1 MSEFFASIAPS
12 AAAPATAPQAPAHAP
27 ARVSP
32 PPETEPPRRNL
43 WLLVAIAV
51 VFVVA
56 AGAALWIRGSRRAA
70 TSNAAAVRTAVAERG
85 DLVRSI
91 RVTGTVEA
99 TQSYVVA
106 APSMTGGGFGT
117 LVITKLIRSGTRVKA
132 GDVLVDFDAQNQ
144 LQTAADRE
152 TDYKDFVEQIR
163 KKQADQ
169 AAARAKD
176 ETDLK
181 QADDAEKAAEL
192 EMQRNEVLS
201 KIDAEKNREN
211 LEEAKAKLAQ
221 LRNTFELKRKSQRSD
236 LRILEIQRDRARNSM
251 VHAQEN
257 AKKSTIY
264 APSEGVV
271 MLNTIWKNGSMGEVQ
286 EGDEVRTG
294 VPFMQ
299 VMNPNAMQVRARVNQ
314 ADVVLMRAGAPV
326 AVQLDAYPEVSLP
339 GRLDRIATIGNTS
352 NFNSRVRTFTAVF
365 SIQGTVPQLMPD
377 LSAAVDVELNRIAG
391 ALLVPRDS
399 IVTDRDQ
406 GYVFVKSG
414 QKLQKRPVHVAAM
427 NETDAAIDSG
437 LSAGDVVV
445 RNPERQNGAAQ

>member
-1 MSEFFASIAPS
+1 
-12 AAAPATAPQAPAHAP
+12 
-27 ARVSP
+27 
-32 PPETEPPRRNL
+32 
-43 WLLVAIAV
+43 
-51 VFVVA
+51 
-56 AGAALWIRGSRRAA
+56 
-70 TSNAAAVRTAVAERG
+70 
-85 DLVRSI
+85 
-91 RVTGTVEA
+91 
-99 TQSYVVA
+99 
-106 APSMTGGGFGT
+106 MTGGGFGT

-314 ADVVLMRAGAPV
+314 ADVVLMRAVAPV

>member
-12 AAAPATAPQAPAHAP
+12 AAAPASAPEKPVHAP
-27 ARVSP
+27 ARVV
-32 PPETEPPRRNL
+32 PPEAEPPRRNWRL
-43 WLLVAIAV
+43 IAIVAV
-51 VFVVA
+51 VVLAVG
-56 AGAALWIRGSRRAA
+56 AGLWYQRARRSA
-70 TSNAAAVRTAVAERG
+70 TSSAASVRTAIAERR
-85 DLVRSI
+85 DLVRTI

-117 LVITKLIRSGTRVKA
+117 LVITKLARSGARVKA
-132 GDVLVDFDAQNQ
+132 GDVLVVFDAQNQ
-144 LQTAADRE
+144 VQTALDRE
-152 TDYKDFVEQIR
+152 ADYKDFVEQIR

-169 AAARAKD
+169 AAQRAKD
-176 ETDLK
+176 ETELK

-211 LEEAKAKLAQ
+211 LEEAKAKLAA
-221 LRNTFELKRKSQRSD
+221 LRNTFELKRRAARSD
-236 LRILEIQRDRARNSM
+236 LRILEIQRDRARNAM
-251 VHAQEN
+251 THAQEN

-271 MLNTIWKNGSMGEVQ
+271 VLNTVFKNGSMGEVQ

-314 ADVVLMRAGAPV
+314 ADVVLMRGDAPV
-326 AVQLDAYPEVSLP
+326 SVRLDAYPEVMLP
-339 GRLDRIATIGNTS
+339 GRLERVAAIGNTS
-352 NFNSRVRTFTAVF
+352 NFSQRVRTFTAVF

-377 LSAAVDVELNRIAG
+377 LSAAVDVELQRVGG
-391 ALLVPRDS
+391 ALVIPRDA

-406 GYVFVKSG
+406 SYAYVKSG
-414 QKLQKRPVHVAAM
+414 QRTQRQPVHVAAA

-437 LSAGDVVV
+437 LSAGEVVV
-445 RNPERQNGAAQ
+445 RNPERQNGGAQ

>member
-12 AAAPATAPQAPAHAP
+12 AAAPATAPEAPSHAP
-27 ARVSP
+27 VRVIP
-32 PPETEPPRRNL
+32 PSETEPPRRNWQL
-43 WLLVAIAV
+43 AAGIALLVLAT
-51 VFVVA
+51 
-56 AGAALWIRGSRRAA
+56 AGIALWMSRAGQKSSA
-70 TSNAAAVRTAVAERG
+70 TSVVRTAVAERR
-85 DLVRSI
+85 DLVHGI

-117 LVITKLIRSGTRVKA
+117 LIITRLAKSGSRVKA
-132 GDVLVDFDAQNQ
+132 GDILVEFDAQNQ
-144 LQTAADRE
+144 LQTAMDRE
-152 TDYKDFVEQIR
+152 ADYKDFIEQMR

-176 ETDLK
+176 ETELK

-211 LEEAKAKLAQ
+211 LEEAKAKLAE
-221 LRNTFELKRKSQRSD
+221 LRNTFELKRKSEKSD
-236 LRILEIQRDRARNSM
+236 LRILEIQRDRARNAM

-271 MLNTIWKNGSMGEVQ
+271 VLNTIWKNGSMGEVQ

-299 VMNPNAMQVRARVNQ
+299 VMNPNSMQVRARVNQ
-314 ADVVLMRAGAPV
+314 ADVVLMHVGAPV
-326 AVQLDAYPEVSLP
+326 TVRLDAYPDVSLP
-339 GRLDRIATIGNTS
+339 GKLERIGTIGATS
-352 NFNSRVRTFTAVF
+352 NFNNRVRTFTAIF
-365 SIQGTVPQLMPD
+365 SIQGTVTQLMPD
-377 LSAAVDVELNRIAG
+377 LSAAVDVELDRLAG
-391 ALLVPRDS
+391 ALVVPRDAV
-399 IVTDRDQ
+399 VTDNDKS
-406 GYVFVKSG
+406 YVFVKSG
-414 QKLQKRPVHVAAM
+414 QRSQKQPVHVASS
-427 NETDAAIDSG
+427 NEIDAAIDSG

-445 RNPERQNGAAQ
+445 RNPERQNGGTQ

>member
-1 MSEFFASIAPS
+1 
-12 AAAPATAPQAPAHAP
+12 
-27 ARVSP
+27 
-32 PPETEPPRRNL
+32 
-43 WLLVAIAV
+43 
-51 VFVVA
+51 
-56 AGAALWIRGSRRAA
+56 
-70 TSNAAAVRTAVAERG
+70 
-85 DLVRSI
+85 
-91 RVTGTVEA
+91 
-99 TQSYVVA
+99 
-106 APSMTGGGFGT
+106 
-117 LVITKLIRSGTRVKA
+117 
-132 GDVLVDFDAQNQ
+132 
-144 LQTAADRE
+144 
-152 TDYKDFVEQIR
+152 
-163 KKQADQ
+163 
-169 AAARAKD
+169 
-176 ETDLK
+176 
-181 QADDAEKAAEL
+181 
-192 EMQRNEVLS
+192 
-201 KIDAEKNREN
+201 
-211 LEEAKAKLAQ
+211 
-221 LRNTFELKRKSQRSD
+221 
-236 LRILEIQRDRARNSM
+236 M